1 MGRIGGGLLFLAWL
15 LAAPAAVHAAED
27 PAPAADAD
35 AAAEGR
41 KRAEDEKRANVP
53 ANLDLDQRIRPV
65 SGNLF
70 LKDGRHEFSPT
81 VDLSLNDAFFSKY
94 VFGLRYAY
102 HLTEKWS
109 VGGNLGWALST
120 PSGAV
125 TTCNSK
131 GEGCETPTKERLART
146 PGDFDVLGGV
156 DVSWAPLYGKISVLA
171 EKVLHFDTYAI
182 GGAGVVRTRL
192 APEGEVDP
200 VSTLSPEVH
209 LGVGQRYFLGRS
221 ATLRFEIRDVIYQQE
236 VGGRTDVQNQLLFG
250 VGLSFFLG
258 ETPES

>member
-1 MGRIGGGLLFLAWL
+1 MGRLFGALLLVAL
-15 LAAPAAVHAAED
+15 SVAVPAAAR
-27 PAPAADAD
+27 ADED
-35 AAAEGR
+35 AAAET
-41 KRAEDEKRANVP
+41 KKQAEEEKLANVP
-53 ANLDLDQRIRPV
+53 ANLDLDQRIKPV

-81 VDLSLNDAFFSKY
+81 VDLSLNDAFYSKY

-102 HLTEKWS
+102 HLSEKWS
-109 VGGNLGWALST
+109 VGGNVGWALST

-125 TTCNSK
+125 TTCDSK
-131 GEGCETPTKERLART
+131 GENCKTPTKEQLART
-146 PGDFDVLGGV
+146 PGDFDLLGGL

-171 EKVLHFDTYAI
+171 EKVLHFDTYALA
-182 GGAGVVRTRL
+182 GAGVVRTRL
-192 APEGEVDP
+192 AAEGEVDP
-200 VSTLSPEVH
+200 TSKIAPEVH

-236 VGGRTDVQNQLLFG
+236 VGGRSDLQNQLLFG

-258 ETPES
+258 STPEA

>member
-1 MGRIGGGLLFLAWL
+1 MGRFHGGWL
-15 LAAPAAVHAAED
+15 LLALLVVAPVTARAET
-27 PAPAADAD
+27 DAD

-41 KRAEDEKRANVP
+41 KRAEEERRANAPV
-53 ANLDLDQRIRPV
+53 NLDLDQRIRPV

-81 VDLSLNDAFFSKY
+81 LDLSLNDAFFSKY

-109 VGGNLGWALST
+109 VGLNGGWALST

-131 GEGCETPTKERLART
+131 GEDCQVPSKERLART
-146 PGDFDVLGGV
+146 PGDFDLIAGL
-156 DVSWAPLYGKISVLA
+156 DVAWAPLYGKISVLA
-171 EKVLHFDTYAI
+171 EKVLHFDTYALV
-182 GGAGVVRTRL
+182 GAGAVRTRL
-192 APEGEVDP
+192 AAEGEVDP
-200 VSTLSPEVH
+200 TSSFVPEVH
-209 LGVGQRYFLGRS
+209 VGVGQRYFLGRS

-236 VGGRTDVQNQLLFG
+236 VGGRSDLQNQLLFG
-250 VGLSFFLG
+250 IGLSFFLG
-258 ETPES
+258 DSPEP

>member
-1 MGRIGGGLLFLAWL
+1 MGRFQRIFGGALALSLL
-15 LAAPAAVHAAED
+15 LAVPAAARAQE
-27 PAPAADAD
+27 ADAD
-35 AAAEGR
+35 AAAESKR
-41 KRAEDEKRANVP
+41 RAEDEKRANVP

-70 LKDGRHEFSPT
+70 LKDGRHEITPGI
-81 VDLSLNDAFFSKY
+81 DLSLNDAFFSKY

-109 VGGNLGWALST
+109 VGGRVGWALST

-131 GEGCETPTKERLART
+131 GEECEVPDKDRLART
-146 PGDFDVLGGV
+146 PGDFDLLAGV

-171 EKVLHFDTYAI
+171 EKVLHFDTYALA
-182 GGAGVVRTRL
+182 GGGVLRTQLAGV
-192 APEGEVDP
+192 GEVEP
-200 VSTLSPEVH
+200 TASLAPEVH

-221 ATLRFEIRDVIYQQE
+221 ATLRLEIRDVIYQQE
-236 VGGRTDVQNQLLFG
+236 VGGRTDLQNQLLFG
-250 VGLSFFLG
+250 IGLSFFLG
-258 ETPES
+258 DAPEA